1 MATRPMYNRRAI
13 RPDGAFHRNKRRSN
27 VNTLATLD
35 RSAKPRGWGRFLS
48 VVVRIILRR
57 R

>member
-1 MATRPMYNRRAI
+1 MYNRRAI

-48 VVVRIILRR
+48 AVVRIILRR